1 MEYICIM
8 DYVGETTVTMSI
20 RSLRLITRLN
30 HFIEPIIENPDQIY
44 VIRTV
49 DHVRR

>member
-1 MEYICIM
+1 M
-8 DYVGETTVTMSI
+8 DYVGETTVTTSI
-20 RSLRLITRLN
+20 WLITRLN